1 MNCEQFLLSCEDK
14 MKFQKNFESI
24 DIYKIITESQL
35 KEIVSPEFLLV
46 LLKLLFRLFKVN
58 QNCN

>member
-1 MNCEQFLLSCEDK
+1 MNCEEFLLNCEDK

-35 KEIVSPEFLLV
+35 KEIV
-46 LLKLLFRLFKVN
+46 
-58 QNCN
+58 